1 MILLALLRLFYP
13 GGGQQLV
20 NQSTTQC
27 QLPGEL
33 LLLGIL
39 ASLPVGAPVQ
49 QQAERADAAASI
61 MRS

>member
-1 MILLALLRLFYP
+1 MILLALGFFIQ
-13 GGGQQLV
+13 GGAATL